1 MGSWER
7 EERAAGRVCV
17 CQRRWCARALK
28 ESCSQWLGGRGGGEG
43 KEAAFAME
51 EEG

>member
-1 MGSWER
+1 MGSQER
-7 EERAAGRVCV
+7 EERAAGRVRV
-17 CQRRWCARALK
+17 CRRRRCARALK

-51 EEG
+51 GEG